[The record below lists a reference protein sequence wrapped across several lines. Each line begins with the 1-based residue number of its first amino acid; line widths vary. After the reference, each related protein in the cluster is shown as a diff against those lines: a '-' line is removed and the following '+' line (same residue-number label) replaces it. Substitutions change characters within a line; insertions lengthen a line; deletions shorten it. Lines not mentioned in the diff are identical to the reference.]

1 MSRYLYNTRTAKGRF
16 ATVVTALMAVVL
28 AAFVLAYTR

>member
-1 MSRYLYNTRTAKGRF
+1 MSRYLYNARTAKGRF

-28 AAFVLAYTR
+28 AAFVLVCTR